1 MRHLYGTDR
10 VLHLLQLF
18 LIDFRLLLPSSCRL
32 LKSPSQTFYIE
43 LGVFVF
49 LGILAVLERY
59 LISSLGHR
67 RQLLFGK
74 LYGSVSSF
82 KLGLQISILHLHL
95 SDLLLERQHLASG
108 RRHFVSLGRGRLLL
122 SDQPLS
128 KYRRLAELVV
138 TQFGDGRPMLLDLG

>member
-108 RRHFVSLGRGRLLL
+108 RRHFAGCR
-122 SDQPLS
+122 
-128 KYRRLAELVV
+128 
-138 TQFGDGRPMLLDLG
+138 